1 MLHIQLIKECACGC
15 AGIFT
20 SHIAIELYAEVFEKE
35 NKIHLLEGFSS
46 IFGANFYGLPINE
59 KKIKLKKLKQGIL
72 IKERYKFGNH
82 LLKPLRGGEYINWV
96 IDGVDY
102 N

>member
-1 MLHIQLIKECACGC
+1 MN
-15 AGIFT
+15 
-20 SHIAIELYAEVFEKE
+20 
-35 NKIHLLEGFSS
+35 NKITLNSNSQTQLSW
-46 IFGANFYGLPINE
+46 E
-59 KKIKLKKLKQGIL
+59 KIQSDL
-72 IKERYKFGNH
+72 RYKFGND